1 MRRRRNVQSSSFS
14 NFSPYL
20 YVSLAALLIFGFA
33 PASSVVL
40 QAQTDP
46 RPKEVAVTID
56 DLPLNGPQFDAGRLR
71 AMTDKIL
78 AAINKHQIPVV
89 GFVNESLL
97 QVPGETDA
105 RIAILKA
112 WSDGGVE
119 LGNHTF
125 SHLGFKDTT
134 LADYEDDFVRGEAVT
149 RTLLKQKGQKV
160 RYFRHPFLQMGATRE
175 IEQSFESFIA
185 ERGYKI
191 APVTVDD
198 MDWMILSAYAGARTQ
213 GDAEMMKRVSE
224 EYVKF
229 AGRRFDFSEQA
240 AGDLFGRPIKHILL
254 LHANELV
261 ADNLD
266 GLATMLENKGYRFIT
281 LEQAL
286 KDPVYQA
293 PDKYKDTSDWLSH
306 WAFSKGK
313 KFTPP
318 APPDFLQKPYLDN
331 QKRATP
337 SPQSSNSAQ
346 SPRPEK
352 WPEKWVDYASA
363 DYDILPNVT
372 YSIANNT
379 ELKLDLYLPKDRGAP
394 NPTLVLFHGGG
405 WVDGQKERNVFQL
418 LPYLSLG
425 WAVINVEYRLAR
437 NTPAPAAVEDCRCA
451 LRWLA
456 YHAREHNLDTSKIVL
471 TGTSAGGHLS
481 LITGMLPPQSV
492 FDRRCPTDGDTRW
505 REGTE
510 PKINVAAIIN
520 WYGITD
526 VAELIDGPNAKHYA
540 MEWFGSMGNR
550 EELARQLSPINYVR
564 AGLPPILTFH
574 GDQDDI
580 VPYNQAVRLHA
591 ALDKAGAPN
600 QLVTLPGR
608 KHGGF
613 NRQDLVNNYAVIRE
627 FLRKHNLLNPEK
639 P

>member
-1 MRRRRNVQSSSFS
+1 LV
-14 NFSPYL
+14 
-20 YVSLAALLIFGFA
+20 ALLIVWLA
-33 PASSVVL
+33 PARSAGL
-40 QAQTDP
+40 QAQTVAQ
-46 RPKEVAVTID
+46 PKEVAITID

-78 AAINKHQIPVV
+78 AAINKHRIPVV

-97 QVPGETDA
+97 HVSGETDA

-125 SHLGFKDTT
+125 SHLGFKDTS

-149 RTLLKQKGQKV
+149 RSLLKQKGQKI

-175 IEQSFESFIA
+175 IEQSFENFIG
-185 ERGYKI
+185 ERGCKI

-198 MDWMILSAYAGARTQ
+198 MDWMILSAYAGARTH

-224 EYVKF
+224 EYLKF
-229 AGRRFDFSEQA
+229 AGLRFDFCEQV

-293 PDKYKDTSDWLSH
+293 PDKYKDTSDWLLH
-306 WAFSKGK
+306 WSFSKGK

-318 APPDFLQKPYLDN
+318 TPPDFIQKPYLDN
-331 QKRATP
+331 QKRAT
-337 SPQSSNSAQ
+337 SPPQTTSSAQ
-346 SPRPEK
+346 AQTPGQDK
-352 WPEKWVDYASA
+352 WPDYASA
-363 DYDILPNVT
+363 DYDILPNIT

-379 ELKLDLYLPKDRGAP
+379 ELKLDLYLPKDRSAP
-394 NPTLVLFHGGG
+394 NPTLILFHGGG

-451 LRWLA
+451 LRWVT
-456 YHAREHNLDTSKIVL
+456 YHAKEHNLDTSKIVL

-481 LITGMLPPQSV
+481 LITGMLPAQSI
-492 FDRRCPTDGDTRW
+492 FDRQCPTDSNTRW

-510 PKINVAAIIN
+510 PKTNVAAIIN

-526 VAELIDGPNAKHYA
+526 VAELIGGPNAKHYA
-540 MEWFGSMGNR
+540 MEWFGSMSNR

-564 AGLPPILTFH
+564 AGLPPILTIH

-591 ALDKAGAPN
+591 ALDKAGVPN

-613 NRQDLVNNYAVIRE
+613 NRQDLVNSYAVIRE